1 MERIIKSIM
10 MIVGGYVCGIA
21 LGTTLYSIYLQ
32 LKHYK

>member
-21 LGTTLYSIYLQ
+21 LSTALYRIYLQ
-32 LKHYK
+32 FKHRR